1 MRCTC
6 AVHLYAVGLLQAVA
20 QELPEFL
27 QLLKDMKEK
36 VLAVTEHVK
45 SVKSC
50 VENAEHEKVV
60 AQSL

>member
-1 MRCTC
+1 MQGSCI
-6 AVHLYAVGLLQAVA
+6 VGLLQVVA
-20 QELPEFL
+20 RELPEVL

-50 VENAEHEKVV
+50 VESADHEKVV
-60 AQSL
+60 TQSL